1 MSTQELILGV
11 IGVVFPF
18 LWHWAATLKQKS
30 LQRFEQSLPEKQRA
44 ILEGIVR
51 HGVQMVEQRYA
62 DYSDEEKRKEAEN
75 AIYAAADFFELPAPN
90 PIVVRTILES
100 TVWSVKNA
108 TGGSAGPGSAKLG
121 R

>member
-18 LWHWAATLKQKS
+18 LWHWAATLKQKTV
-30 LQRFEQSLPEKQRA
+30 QRFEQNLPEKQRA
-44 ILEGIVR
+44 ILEGIVQ

-62 DYSDEEKRKEAEN
+62 NYTPEEKRKEAEH

-108 TGGSAGPGSAKLG
+108 TDGPASPGISKSG

>member
-1 MSTQELILGV
+1 MSTQELILG
-11 IGVVFPF
+11 IISVVFPF

-44 ILEGIVR
+44 FLKSIIQDGI
-51 HGVQMVEQRYA
+51 QMVEQRYA
-62 DYSDEEKRKEAEN
+62 DYSDEEKRKEAEH
-75 AIYAAADFFELPAPN
+75 AIYAAADFFKLPAPD

-108 TGGSAGPGSAKLG
+108 TDGSAGPGTSKPG
-121 R
+121 Q